1 LNSRYNIEEAFM
13 AVWIVRAGKYG
24 EQEATALKE
33 GLVTIAWNDLKN
45 QSDIVRRAKN
55 DEDKAR
61 QELRKLYEQARP
73 GISKDSISVGS
84 GQVWAFIHR
93 IQIGDLVVLPR
104 KATHAIAIGKVTG
117 DYEYTTKYGPDVRHI
132 HRVKW
137 LRTDIPRSVIG
148 EDLLN
153 TLGTLLTV
161 SQATKHEAEKRFAE
175 MAKTGSDPHLGK
187 ASGGESVKPD
197 EPEDYDLEEISTN
210 KILKRINA
218 RFKDHDFARLIEA
231 ILQAQGY
238 TTFRSPPGP
247 DGGVDI
253 LAGKGALGFDAPR
266 LCVQVK
272 SQDSPVESSV
282 LNELLGVM
290 ASKQI
295 SEGLLVAWGGFR
307 SSFDKLERD
316 NYFKVRLWG
325 ADDVMDALF
334 EIYDR
339 LPEDIRADLPL
350 KRIWTIVPDE
360 ET

>member
-1 LNSRYNIEEAFM
+1 M

-33 GLVTIAWNDLKN
+33 GLVTIAWNGLKN
-45 QSDIVRRAKN
+45 LSDVVHRATD

-61 QELRKLYEQARP
+61 QGLRKLYEQARP

-84 GQVWAFIHR
+84 GQVWAFIRR
-93 IQIGDLVVLPR
+93 IQTGDLVVLPR
-104 KATHAIAIGKVTG
+104 KATHTIAIGKVTG
-117 DYEYTTKYGPDVRHI
+117 GYEYTTKYGSDVRHI

-137 LRTDIPRSVIG
+137 LRTDIPRSLIG

-175 MAKTGSDPHLGK
+175 MAKTGSDPHLSK
-187 ASGGESVKPD
+187 ASGGESVKAD
-197 EPEDYDLEEISTN
+197 EPEDYNLEEISMN
-210 KILKRINA
+210 RILKCINA
-218 RFKDHDFARLIEA
+218 RFKGHDFARLVEA
-231 ILQAQGY
+231 ILQAEGY

-253 LAGKGALGFDAPR
+253 LAGQGVLGLGDPK

-272 SQDSPVESSV
+272 SQDSPLESSV
-282 LNELLGVM
+282 FNELLGVM
-290 ASKQI
+290 ASKQV
-295 SEGLLVAWGGFR
+295 SQGLLVAWGGFK
-307 SSFDKLERD
+307 SSFEKLKRD

-325 ADDVMDALF
+325 ADEVIAALF
-334 EIYDR
+334 DTYDK

-360 ET
+360 EA

>member
-1 LNSRYNIEEAFM
+1 V

-33 GLVTIAWNDLKN
+33 GLVTVAWNDLGDLG
-45 QSDIVRRAKN
+45 DIAHRATI

-61 QELRKLYEQARP
+61 QGLKKLYEQARP
-73 GISKDSISVGS
+73 GISKDSVSVGS

-93 IQIGDLVVLPR
+93 IQKGDLVVLPR

-117 DYEYTTKYGPDVRHI
+117 DYEYTSQYESDVRHI
-132 HRVKW
+132 RRVQW
-137 LRTDIPRSVIG
+137 LRTDIPRSLIG

-187 ASGGESVKPD
+187 SISVGEVVKSD
-197 EPEDYDLEEISTN
+197 DPEDYDLEEISMN
-210 KILKRINA
+210 KILKCINA
-218 RFKDHDFARLIEA
+218 RFKNHDFARLIEA
-231 ILQAQGY
+231 ILQAEGY

-253 LAGKGALGFDAPR
+253 LAGQGPLGFDDPR

-282 LNELLGVM
+282 FNELLGIM
-290 ASKQI
+290 ASKQV
-295 SEGLLVAWGGFR
+295 SQGLLVAWGGFR
-307 SSFDKLERD
+307 SSFDKLNRD

-325 ADDVMDALF
+325 ADEVMVALF
-334 EIYDR
+334 ETYDR

-360 ET
+360 DT